1 MPSFGEWGFIIAK
14 AKSAPPFSPP
24 SYYDLPMRFLTP
36 NISQAMFEFPQDM
49 QPVNVKPNTLDKQIL
64 VKYYQE
70 DWQDE

>member
-1 MPSFGEWGFIIAK
+1 
-14 AKSAPPFSPP
+14 
-24 SYYDLPMRFLTP
+24 
-36 NISQAMFEFPQDM
+36 MFEFPQDM